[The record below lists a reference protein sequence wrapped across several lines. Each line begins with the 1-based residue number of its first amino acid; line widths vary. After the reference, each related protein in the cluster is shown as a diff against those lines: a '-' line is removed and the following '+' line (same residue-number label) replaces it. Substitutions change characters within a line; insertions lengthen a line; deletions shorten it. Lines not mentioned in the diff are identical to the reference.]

1 MVITMENKKQKF
13 NINEE
18 VAILNADGIKVAIG
32 KVVSYNE
39 FRPFDETYAIY
50 IRGYSDVVFV
60 GEERLDYLE

>member
-1 MVITMENKKQKF
+1 MVIIMNDRKQKF
-13 NINEE
+13 NIDEE
-18 VAILNADGIKVAIG
+18 VAILNADGIKIAIG
-32 KVVSYNE
+32 KVVSFNE